1 MSFGPSDVT
10 RYSQTLPYASES
22 FGLYQPLLGWRA
34 QRALRRF
41 VMGLAASHADFL
53 AASTRLVFPDVAVNA
68 DHVLEAFRSG
78 RTDPA
83 RTYSPLIGS
92 VIGDYISSKTEGADT
107 ADPRFWTKLLTRD
120 FLDSVLNDEVK
131 PALERSLDGMAA
143 AGEEKLLRLEALA
156 RRESVIAGTLL
167 LLAEKSRVDVLRSL
181 FTLVGPAGSPAI
193 AAGIAQMVDP
203 LATFDPAH
211 DWNKVGLSPVG
222 IVHLFRQYFFE
233 FDTFLGT
240 PVQHLWLSPG
250 GTVELVEINTRKT
263 TVERTVEQSTE
274 STTKS
279 EKSLTT
285 QDDLSDAVKQDNED
299 NIKLGASVTANE
311 RWGWG
316 DATETATIDY
326 SSTEKTAR
334 EQTHKSMRQQSTKL
348 TTELKTNFKT
358 TFRTVTETTDTTSRR
373 YVLSNTTE
381 TLVNYELRRKMR
393 QVGVQVQD
401 LGAQLCWQTYVDD
414 PGADLGIAKLIHVAA
429 PADFS
434 SLGPINELAV
444 PDDYT
449 IEVTGTFSLICGGD
463 DDDGSDIRNWP
474 ICYLPLHPKDGFQ
487 YFDHGQVRWSSP
499 GSFTTEFLPDA
510 VWKPAVDVLGN
521 PPASPYLLVK
531 ATWGHGHNGEQ
542 FAFTVPVT
550 FTPSP
555 DKLTAISDQ
564 NKALLKDRSD
574 ERDRLSRQAF
584 MTATVDRVKV
594 ASTIQP
600 RSYDDLRDEERV
612 VVYRK
617 LIQDLCSV
625 GVDLTADRRVLHK
638 AAELISTMFDVDA
651 MLYFVAPEWW
661 RPHSHSQAEQPNGEL
676 VSTPPPGK
684 SAPGAPSPRTD
695 PIKQSVTISRGLSG
709 IDTVAASS
717 LHIRNSYD
725 ITAGSAPAPLGSSLG
740 WLLQLDGD
748 NQRNAFLNAPWVKA
762 VIPIRPGK
770 EFDAINWI
778 GHTTIEGA
786 EGLDDRYQASSD
798 AETDEIAAG
807 LEKSSWPE
815 GPQRD
820 RYSGFAAHIAAD
832 PTVWYVSVRDAL
844 TYLALRVQ
852 TMQRAAEQVVSED
865 LGDGV
870 KLNYLRP
877 DMVYEHGFDPLQGG
891 FRANS
896 DEGQEYQ
903 PFSQWVEVL
912 PTDQIVAVQVT
923 YDPITGRQIPLP

>member
-1 MSFGPSDVT
+1 MNTSPTDVT
-10 RYSQTLPYASES
+10 RYSKTLPYSSES
-22 FGLYQPLLGWRA
+22 FGLYQPLLGWRG

-41 VMGLAASHADFL
+41 VMGLASSHADLL

-78 RTDPA
+78 KADPA
-83 RTYSPLIGS
+83 TTYSPLIAS
-92 VIGDYISSKTEGADT
+92 VVGDYVSGKAEGADT
-107 ADPRFWTKLLTRD
+107 ANPKFWSKLLTRD
-120 FLDSVLNDEVK
+120 VLDTVLTDEVK
-131 PALERSLDGMAA
+131 PALQSSLDGMAA
-143 AGEEKLLRLEALA
+143 GGEEKLQRLEALA

-167 LLAEKSRVDVLRSL
+167 LLAEKGRVDVLRSL
-181 FTLVGPAGSPAI
+181 FAPVGAAGAT

-250 GTVELVEINTRKT
+250 GTVELVEVNTRKT

-316 DATETATIDY
+316 DATETASIDY

-414 PGADLGIAKLIHVAA
+414 PGADLGIAKLVHVAA

-449 IEVTGTFSLICGGD
+449 VDVTGTFSLICGGD
-463 DDDGSDIRNWP
+463 DDEGSDIRNWP
-474 ICYLPLHPKDGFQ
+474 ICYIPLHPKDGFQ
-487 YFDHGQVRWSSP
+487 YFDHGQVKWSSP
-499 GSFTTEFLPDA
+499 GSFTTEFLPDGA
-510 VWKPAVDVLGN
+510 WQAAVDVLGN

-542 FAFTVPVT
+542 FAFIVPVT

-555 DKLTAISDQ
+555 EKLAAISDQ
-564 NKALLKDRSD
+564 NKALLKERSD

-584 MTATVDRVKV
+584 MTAAVDRVKV

-600 RSYDDLRDEERV
+600 RSYDVLRDEERV

-625 GVDLTADRRVLHK
+625 GIDLTADRRVLHK

-661 RPHSHSQAEQPNGEL
+661 RPHSHTQAEQPNGEL
-676 VSTPPPGK
+676 LSTPPPTNGT
-684 SAPGAPSPRTD
+684 SGGTSQHGGPL
-695 PIKQSVTISRGLSG
+695 KQSVTISRSLSG
-709 IDTVAASS
+709 IDPVAASS
-717 LHIRNSYD
+717 FHNRGTYD
-725 ITAGSAPAPLGSSLG
+725 ITADSAPAPLGSSLG

-778 GHTTIEGA
+778 GHTAIEGA
-786 EGLDDRYQASSD
+786 EGLEDRYQASSD
-798 AETDEIAAG
+798 AEAAEIAAG
-807 LEKSSWPE
+807 LEQAPWPE
-815 GPQRD
+815 GPQHD
-820 RYSGFAAHIAAD
+820 RYKGFAAHISND
-832 PTVWYVSVRDAL
+832 PNAWFVTVLDAL
-844 TYLALRVQ
+844 TYLAVRVQ

-891 FRANS
+891 FRTNS
-896 DEGQEYQ
+896 VEGQEYE

-923 YDPITGRQIPLP
+923 YDPITGRQIPSP